1 MSDNKAIIKYL
12 KELIEEQDISIERSI
27 KEYPEYKDVDSF
39 CHECG
44 YHTNG
49 INYHEEYIKD
59 FLLYELEK
67 FNKLE
72 LAMQKTH
79 S

>member
-1 MSDNKAIIKYL
+1 MSDNKVIINYL
-12 KELIEEQDISIERSI
+12 QQLICEQDMSIQQSL
-27 KEYPEYKDVDSF
+27 KDYPEYEDRDSF

-59 FLLYELEK
+59 FLLYELKK
-67 FNKLE
+67 FTGEGK
-72 LAMQKTH
+72 
-79 S
+79 